1 MLFKEKRTEVNV
13 LQYEEQRREVERRIK
28 FKKALAEET
37 NVVIAVFNKESEA
50 IRINNSILVNVALN
64 CLFRQLEDLSEEEAI
79 AVLEEKVLAET
90 KK

>member
-13 LQYEEQRREVERRIK
+13 LHYEEGRNEVERRIK

-37 NVVIAVFNKESEA
+37 NVVIAVFNKSSMFN
-50 IRINNSILVNVALN
+50 INNSILVNVAMN
-64 CLFRQLEDLSEEEAI
+64 CLFKQLEGLSEEEAI
-79 AVLEEKVLAET
+79 EVLEAKLLAES

>member
-13 LQYEEQRREVERRIK
+13 LQYEEHRKEVERRIK

-37 NVVIAVFNKESEA
+37 NVVIAVFNKDSMFK
-50 IRINNSILVNVALN
+50 INNSILVNVAMN
-64 CLFRQLEDLSEEEAI
+64 CLFKQLEDLSEEEAI
-79 AVLEEKVLAET
+79 AILEEKVLAEA

>member
-13 LQYEEQRREVERRIK
+13 LQYEKQRKEVERRIK
-28 FKKALAEET
+28 FKRALAEET

-50 IRINNSILVNVALN
+50 IRINNSILINVALN

>member
-13 LQYEEQRREVERRIK
+13 LQYEKQRKEVERRIK
-28 FKKALAEET
+28 FKRTLAEET

-50 IRINNSILVNVALN
+50 IRINNSILINVALN

>member
-50 IRINNSILVNVALN
+50 IRINNSILINVALN

>member
-13 LQYEEQRREVERRIK
+13 LQYEESRKEVERRIK

-37 NVVIAVFNKESEA
+37 NVVIAVFNKNSMFN
-50 IRINNSILVNVALN
+50 INNSIIVNVAMN
-64 CLFRQLEDLSEEEAI
+64 CLFKQLEDLSEEEAI
-79 AVLEEKVLAET
+79 AVLEEKVLAEA

>member
-13 LQYEEQRREVERRIK
+13 LHYEEGRTEVERRIK

-37 NVVIAVFNKESEA
+37 NVAIAVFNKNSMFN
-50 IRINNSILVNVALN
+50 INNSILVNVAMN
-64 CLFRQLEDLSEEEAI
+64 CLFKQLEKLSEEEAI
-79 AVLEEKVLAET
+79 ELLETKLLEEA